1 VSSFSQS
8 RRDSSIVR
16 SFRAELRG
24 GSSIETH
31 RHDWHQLVY
40 ASRGALEV
48 TTRDRTWLVPSR
60 RAIWVPAGVP
70 HGFVALGRTLV
81 ETLYVLPE
89 WNRETLAACAAIDVS
104 DLLRSLVLEIARIGA
119 LDESNPAHGRLAGV
133 LLDQVR
139 SAELLEL
146 QIPMPA
152 DDRALAVARAILA
165 EPSSKETPAMLARRA
180 ATSERTLARLFMA
193 ETGMTLA
200 RWRTQAR
207 FVNAVRALAGGT
219 PIGEVAGDVGY
230 ESTSAFINAFKRV
243 FGVTPGRYLND

>member
-1 VSSFSQS
+1 MSSFSQT
-8 RRDSSIVR
+8 RHDSCIVR

-40 ASRGALEV
+40 ASHGAMEV
-48 TTRDRTWLVPSR
+48 ATRDCTWLVPSR
-60 RAIWVPAGVP
+60 RAIWVPAGTP
-70 HGFVALGRTLV
+70 HGFVALGRTLI
-81 ETLYVLPE
+81 ETLYVLPT
-89 WNRETLAACAAIDVS
+89 WNLETKPSCTAIDVT
-104 DLLRSLVLEIARIGA
+104 DLLRCLIIEIARIGTLHETNA
-119 LDESNPAHGRLAGV
+119 AHARLAGV
-133 LLDQVR
+133 LLDLVHR
-139 SAELLEL
+139 ADLLEL
-146 QIPMPA
+146 QMPMPV
-152 DDRALAVARAILA
+152 DDRALTVARAILA
-165 EPSSKETPAMLARRA
+165 APASKETPAALARAA
-180 ATSERTLARLFMA
+180 ATSERTLARVFLN